1 MAEIQFER
9 RGRPLWVVVLIALV
23 LGGGGFYEYTSCHS
37 LQANRTL
44 EPTTAPA
51 AAPVTAPVAP
61 ARP

>member
-1 MAEIQFER
+1 MAEIVFQR

-23 LGGGGFYEYTSCHS
+23 LGGGGFYEYTSCHT

-44 EPTTAPA
+44 EPTAAPIT
-51 AAPVTAPVAP
+51 APVTAP